1 MMQPYQQTDAYKR
14 SQRLDPITGAPVFP
28 LRLIE
33 QRQSAERV
41 QRDGRVGS

>member
-1 MMQPYQQTDAYKR
+1 MQPYQQTDTYKR
-14 SQRLDPITGAPVFP
+14 SHKLDPITRKPVWP

-33 QRQSAERV
+33 QRQAAESA